1 MHSTLETNRPD
12 PAGPGRT
19 MTHFVRSFRPA
30 LCLVLIVVAAGL
42 VLAGCDSGPSAD
54 TADGVIA
61 PTTSQLDFRVQPDS
75 SGADTLRLEYQGLS
89 ERPVPDT
96 ASVPPMYEV
105 DALEATGSP
114 SDGASTFRVT
124 FNGPSQSGTYTA
136 PVRFRAGKTVGTV
149 QFSGVVIG
157 PQTIADFET
166 GVEGFFAFNGPG
178 ISQEDGQLRIDG
190 AGVGGE
196 GVFPGLAK
204 PFGAPVSFEDTPVVE
219 MRIRVT
225 GSSNGPAVLRTALN
239 GAGDNA
245 DANPTVP
252 ELVAEVPADG
262 EYATYYFDFRDN
274 FVQFDGVPVDPT
286 QIGEI
291 AILIND
297 NNPDTFTG
305 TIYIDEIRR
314 RPAIPASDE

>member
-1 MHSTLETNRPD
+1 MTDRSAVLRPVLLLLL
-12 PAGPGRT
+12 A
-19 MTHFVRSFRPA
+19 VLSSSA
-30 LCLVLIVVAAGL
+30 LV
-42 VLAGCDSGPSAD
+42 GCDSGPSVDAP
-54 TADGVIA
+54 AGVIA
-61 PTTSQLDFRVQPDS
+61 PVTPQVQFRVFPDS
-75 SGADTLRLEYQGLS
+75 MQSDTLTLEYQGLS

-204 PFGAPVSFEDTPVVE
+204 PFGAPVSFEPTPVVE

-225 GSSNGPAVLRTALN
+225 ASSDGPALLRTALN

-245 DANPTVP
+245 DANATVP
-252 ELVAEVPADG
+252 DLVAEVPANG

-274 FVQFDGVPVDPT
+274 FVQFDGVPVDPA

-291 AILIND
+291 VLLIND

-314 RPAIPASDE
+314 RPALPAAAE